1 MYDRAVR
8 THYRW
13 VRWEQVSTW
22 RLPWPARRR
31 GWCSDRRRAERTGL
45 QRELFLANRFAGPP
59 LRSEVSDGIS
69 LDFLDEDTR
78 FPRTLNASASGGT
91 ATGTSGGRPYRDP
104 WSWRRL
110 A

>member
-1 MYDRAVR
+1 MR

-13 VRWEQVSTW
+13 VRWGTGVYVAVALACTAAWLVLGPQ
-22 RLPWPARRR
+22 A
-31 GWCSDRRRAERTGL
+31 AERTGL

-78 FPRTLNASASGGT
+78 FSPATLQRPVARLLVRP
-91 ATGTSGGRPYRDP
+91 GGRPYRDP